1 MSPRRSPYNWFVEGL
16 LTFATFCSLIV
27 LVAGFLTT
35 VGLWMAVGSVVG
47 VAGLVSGFVAL
58 GKELPVPA
66 AITLALGILSIDVAA
81 VAIMWAT
88 T

>member
-1 MSPRRSPYNWFVEGL
+1 MSPRRSPYGWVVEGL
-16 LTFATFCSLIV
+16 LTLATFCSLIV
-27 LVAGFLTT
+27 LVAGFLTK
-35 VGLWMAVGSVVG
+35 VDLWIAVGAVVG

-66 AITLALGILSIDVAA
+66 AVSVGLGILTADVAA

>member
-1 MSPRRSPYNWFVEGL
+1 MSPRRSPYGWVVEGL
-16 LTFATFCSLIV
+16 LTFATVCSLIV
-27 LVAGFLTT
+27 LVAGFLTK
-35 VGLWMAVGSVVG
+35 VDLWTAVGAVVG

-58 GKELPVPA
+58 GKELPVHTA
-66 AITLALGILSIDVAA
+66 VTLGLGILTIDVAA

>member
-1 MSPRRSPYNWFVEGL
+1 MSPRRSPYGWVVEGL

-27 LVAGFLTT
+27 LVAGFLTK
-35 VGLWMAVGSVVG
+35 VDLWTAVGAVVG

-58 GKELPVPA
+58 GKELPVHTA
-66 AITLALGILSIDVAA
+66 VTLGLGILTIDVAA

>member
-1 MSPRRSPYNWFVEGL
+1 MSPRRSPYGWVVEGL
-16 LTFATFCSLIV
+16 LTLATFCSLIV
-27 LVAGFLTT
+27 LVAGFLTK
-35 VGLWMAVGSVVG
+35 VDLWIAVGAVVG

-58 GKELPVPA
+58 GKGLPVPA
-66 AITLALGILSIDVAA
+66 AVSVGLGILTADVAA